1 MNEATLATTTA
12 AGEGAAGSPCAPGMA
27 RARRAELDAA
37 LAQPVRCS
45 LDADLGVIAVR
56 GADAVS
62 FLQGQLTNDSAG
74 LDSVQVQ
81 PTGFCTAKGRL
92 LATFEQWR
100 TAEPEGEVLL
110 QLPGDLLP
118 GLLKRLS
125 MFVLRA
131 KARLGDASQAWHT
144 EALFGPGSAALV
156 ARAFGT
162 VPAVGATATS
172 GALRVSRMRAGTRCA
187 ERFVLRAP
195 REVAVPAS
203 LAEARA
209 VASDVWWWSQIDA
222 AMPVVV
228 AATQEAFVPQMIN
241 FEVLGGVNF
250 KKGCYPGQEVVA
262 RSQYLGKLRRRMS
275 LAHAAAEPALGAGS
289 DLLLDGLAEPAGKV
303 VATALAPGGGLDVL
317 FECPV
322 DRLDAGVLRLA
333 DGSALALRP
342 LPYPLV
348 DVTA

>member
-131 KARLGDASQAWHT
+131 KARLGDASQAWRT

-156 ARAFGT
+156 ARASAREAG
-162 VPAVGATATS
+162 TATS
-172 GALRVSRMRAGTRCA
+172 RGARNTKRSAQRVPGRMRVTR
-187 ERFVLRAP
+187 RAP
-195 REVAVPAS
+195 STPAPTAS
-203 LAEARA
+203 PRA
-209 VASDVWWWSQIDA
+209 GCSRRGMRSTSSA
-222 AMPVVV
+222 A
-228 AATQEAFVPQMIN
+228 
-241 FEVLGGVNF
+241 G
-250 KKGCYPGQEVVA
+250 
-262 RSQYLGKLRRRMS
+262 
-275 LAHAAAEPALGAGS
+275 
-289 DLLLDGLAEPAGKV
+289 
-303 VATALAPGGGLDVL
+303 
-317 FECPV
+317 
-322 DRLDAGVLRLA
+322 
-333 DGSALALRP
+333 
-342 LPYPLV
+342 
-348 DVTA
+348 